1 MELNQIKGQTILK
14 RKPVII
20 GIGELLWDMLPSGKK
35 VGGAPVNFV
44 YHASGAGAESYAIST
59 VGNDLLGDE
68 IMMEIEKGGIHHL
81 VERVDYPTSTVRV
94 ELMDGIPNY
103 TIIENVA
110 WDHMPLT
117 EAMMELAGKA
127 DAVCFGTLAQRSA
140 ESRST
145 IQKMLSLVP
154 PSAYRIFDINLRQH
168 FFSEEIII
176 DSLNRCNVFKINK
189 EELAIV
195 KEMFNVPES
204 EEKESCQWF
213 VEKFDLKFM
222 ILTAG
227 ADYSLIVTPES
238 DSLIRTPRVKVVD
251 TVGAGDSFTG
261 AFISAILSGRSI
273 KEAHRSAVDR
283 SAFVCTQAGAWV

>member
-1 MELNQIKGQTILK
+1 MELNQIKDQTILK
-14 RKPVII
+14 SKPVII

-35 VGGAPVNFV
+35 AGGAPINFA
-44 YHASGAGAESYAIST
+44 YHASGLGAECYALSA

-68 IMMEIEKGGIHHL
+68 IMNEIEMVGIHHL

-127 DAVCFGTLAQRSA
+127 DAICFGTLAQRSA
-140 ESRST
+140 ESRNT

-168 FFSEEIII
+168 FFSEEIIM
-176 DSLNRCNVFKINK
+176 DSLNRCNIFKINK

-195 KEMFNVPES
+195 EEMFDVPGS
-204 EEKESCQWF
+204 EEKKSCQWF
-213 VEKFDLKFM
+213 VEKFDLRFM

-227 ADYSLIVTPES
+227 EDYSLIVTPES

-261 AFISAILSGRSI
+261 SFISAILGGKSL
-273 KEAHRSAVDR
+273 KEAHQSAVDR

>member
-176 DSLNRCNVFKINK
+176 DSLNRCNVFKINQ

-213 VEKFDLKFM
+213 VEKFDLE
-222 ILTAG
+222 IH
-227 ADYSLIVTPES
+227 
-238 DSLIRTPRVKVVD
+238 DSNC
-251 TVGAGDSFTG
+251 
-261 AFISAILSGRSI
+261 RS
-273 KEAHRSAVDR
+273 RL
-283 SAFVCTQAGAWV
+283 